1 MPLERITGP
10 MIDDASVTGAD
21 VQDGTLTGADVQDGS
36 IAGADIQD
44 GSVTG
49 GDIQDGSVDT
59 ADLVNSAVTTA
70 KLADSAVT
78 TAKLANGSVTRAKTG
93 ESLINLATLQ
103 AATSGTTKDF
113 TGIPSWARRVVILFN
128 GVSSTGANDILIQ
141 LGVGTTPTTTGYQNS
156 QSTLS
161 YPSGIVN
168 TTSTAGIPIFNNLG
182 SYVFTGRIVLEL
194 LDSTA
199 NTWIVSGHLMSTVTT
214 LGTVVSGGVI
224 TLSGSLGMVRLTTTT
239 GTPTFDAGSVN
250 ISWE

>member
-44 GSVTG
+44 GSVTNA
-49 GDIQDGSVDT
+49 DIQDGSVTNQD
-59 ADLVNSAVTTA
+59 
-70 KLADSAVT
+70 LADSAVT

-113 TGIPSWARRVVILFN
+113 TGIPSTARRVVILFN

-214 LGTVVSGGVI
+214 IGIVVSGGVI